1 MVGVVRKDRLH
12 GRDLIDSVSIGAD
25 RTILQGI
32 QQLSEA
38 NAQILLVTDDE
49 NRVVGTVTDGDVR
62 KAIYVGKPLSNEIGE
77 ICNRNFK
84 SLQSYDD
91 EAVVNLYED
100 YAIRR
105 VPLLDDSGRAVDILF
120 VEDIVEPQDIAHD
133 RKVVIMAGG
142 RGQRLDP
149 ITRIVPKPLLPIGDR
164 PIVEL
169 IMDTFRS
176 HGYKNFLL
184 SLNYK
189 KDFVKGYFAERG
201 ELPYSIE
208 YVEESYF
215 MGTAGSLSLMKERLT
230 EAFYLTN
237 CDILVDMNYKSAY
250 REHLKQHNAITV
262 VGVLKNVSIPYGV
275 IKIEEGDFGY
285 IDEKP
290 DLHFLV
296 NSGVYIIEPECLDLI
311 DTTIR
316 GDGMFHMTDLI
327 ERTQAE
333 GLKIGLFPAHR
344 KWVDI
349 GQWNEYN
356 KLI

>member
-1 MVGVVRKDRLH
+1 MVSDRLH
-12 GRDLIDSVSIGAD
+12 GKELVDSVSIGAD

-32 QQLSEA
+32 QRLNEA
-38 NAQILLVTDDE
+38 NAQILLVTAPDG
-49 NRVVGTVTDGDVR
+49 RVLGTVTDGDIR
-62 KAIYVGKPLSNEIGE
+62 KAIYVGKPLSGAIGE
-77 ICNRNFK
+77 ICNGDFK
-84 SLQSYDD
+84 SLRTRDD
-91 EAVVNLYED
+91 EAVISLYED
-100 YAIRR
+100 YEIRR
-105 VPLLDDSGRAVDILF
+105 VPILDDAGRAVEVVFI
-120 VEDIVEPQDIAHD
+120 EDIVEPRDIAHD
-133 RKVVIMAGG
+133 RKVVVMAGG

-149 ITRIVPKPLLPIGDR
+149 IPRVVPKPLLPIGDR

-169 IMDTFRS
+169 IMDTFS
-176 HGYKNFLL
+176 AHGYKNFLL
-184 SLNYK
+184 SVNYK

-201 ELPYSIE
+201 ELPYNIE

-215 MGTAGSLSLMKERLT
+215 MGTAGSLSLMKGLLT

-250 REHLKQHNAITV
+250 REHRKQRNAITV

-275 IKIEEGDFGY
+275 IKIEDGGFGY

-290 DLHFLV
+290 DLHFVV
-296 NSGVYIIEPECLDLI
+296 NSGVYIIEPACLDLI
-311 DTTIR
+311 DTSVR
-316 GDGMFHMTDLI
+316 ADGMFHMTDLI
-327 ERTQAE
+327 ERAQIE
-333 GLKIGLFPAHR
+333 GMKVGLFAAHR

>member
-1 MVGVVRKDRLH
+1 MVNGRLR
-12 GRDLIDSVSIGAD
+12 GQELVNSVSIGAD

-32 QQLSEA
+32 QRLNEG
-38 NAQILLVTDDE
+38 NAQILLVTGDDG
-49 NRVVGTVTDGDVR
+49 RMSGTVTDGDIR
-62 KAIYVGKPLSNEIGE
+62 KAIYVGKPLSGPIGE
-77 ICNRNFK
+77 ICNRDFK
-84 SLQSYDD
+84 SLRVRDD
-91 EAVVNLYED
+91 EAVVGFYED
-100 YAIRR
+100 YEIRR
-105 VPLLDDSGRAVDILF
+105 VPVLDDAGRAA
-120 VEDIVEPQDIAHD
+120 DIVFIEDVIEPKDIAHN
-133 RKVVIMAGG
+133 RKVVVMAGG

-149 ITRIVPKPLLPIGDR
+149 ITRVVPKPLLPIGDR

-169 IMDTFRS
+169 IMDTFS
-176 HGYKNFLL
+176 AQGYKNFLL

-208 YVEESYF
+208 YVEENYF
-215 MGTAGSLSLMKERLT
+215 MGTAGSLSLMRDKLT
-230 EAFYLTN
+230 EAFFLTN

-250 REHLKQHNAITV
+250 REHRRQRNKVTV

-275 IKIEEGDFGY
+275 IKIEDEGFGC

-290 DLHFLV
+290 DLHFVV

-311 DTTIR
+311 DTTAR
-316 GDGMFHMTDLI
+316 ADGMFHMTDLI
-327 ERTQAE
+327 EKVQAE
-333 GLKIGLFPAHR
+333 NMKVGLFPAHR